1 MQYAEY
7 RMRKAATEVNDPA
20 GTGPRVIVGILGGMG
35 PAATA
40 DFYRK
45 LVEATPATTDQQHL
59 QVVVWSD
66 PTVPDRTAALLDD
79 GPDPT
84 PWLRHGVHVLT
95 WAGADLIAVPCNTA
109 HAFFSPTTGRNGVP
123 VVHMIDQ
130 AVRAVAELAPP
141 VRRVG
146 LLATTGT
153 VRAGLY
159 QDWLGRAGLAA
170 VLPTDDEQE
179 RLVAPAI
186 RAVMAGHRGAEVAA
200 SLESAGASL
209 ARRGAQVIVA
219 GCTEI
224 PLVLGE
230 RCGPVTVIDP
240 TRVLARAVVA
250 AALGTAADLARYAV
264 DGPARR

>member
-1 MQYAEY
+1 
-7 RMRKAATEVNDPA
+7 MRKAAIEV
-20 GTGPRVIVGILGGMG
+20 GTGRAAIVGVLGGMG

-66 PTVPDRTAALLDD
+66 PTIPDRTAALLD
-79 GPDPT
+79 GGTDPS
-84 PWLRHGVHVLT
+84 PWLRHGLHVLT

-109 HAFFSPTTGRNGVP
+109 HAFLSPAGGRTGVP

-130 AVRAVAELAPP
+130 AVRAVAELTPP

-179 RLVAPAI
+179 SLVAAAI
-186 RAVMAGHRGAEVAA
+186 RAVKAGDRGARVAA
-200 SLESAGASL
+200 ALGSAGASL
-209 ARRGAQVIVA
+209 ARRGAQVIIA

-230 RCGPVTVIDP
+230 RCGPVPVIDP

-250 AALGTAADLARYAV
+250 AALGTAADPTRYAV
-264 DGPARR
+264 ARP

>member
-1 MQYAEY
+1 
-7 RMRKAATEVNDPA
+7 VSDPA
-20 GTGPRVIVGILGGMG
+20 GTGRGVIVGVLGGMG

-109 HAFFSPTTGRNGVP
+109 HAFLSPATGRDGVP

-130 AVRAVAELAPP
+130 AVRAVAELTPP

-159 QDWLGRAGLAA
+159 QDWLGRAGLEA
-170 VLPTDDEQE
+170 VLPTAGEQE
-179 RLVAPAI
+179 SLVATAI
-186 RAVMAGHRGAEVAA
+186 RRVKAGDHGARPAA
-200 SLESAGASL
+200 DLAAAGAGL
-209 ARRGAQVIVA
+209 ASRGAQVIIA

-224 PLVLGE
+224 PLVLGQ
-230 RCGPVTVIDP
+230 RCGPVPVIDP

-250 AALGTAADLARYAV
+250 AALGPTADLARYAV
-264 DGPARR
+264 AGPAHP